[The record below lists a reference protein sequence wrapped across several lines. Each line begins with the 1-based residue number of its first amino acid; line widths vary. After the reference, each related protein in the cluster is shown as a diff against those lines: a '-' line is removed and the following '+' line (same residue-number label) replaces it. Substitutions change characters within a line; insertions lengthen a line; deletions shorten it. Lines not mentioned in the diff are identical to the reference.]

1 MVILYR
7 NILIQIISKLSGKNL
22 IKINA
27 ITFIDILR
35 SLRRIRNILIQIIL
49 KLSGKNLIKI
59 NAISL
64 LYIFCVV

>member
-7 NILIQIISKLSGKNL
+7 NILIAIILKLSGKNL

-35 SLRRIRNILIQIIL
+35 SLRRIMNILIQIIL
-49 KLSGKNLIKI
+49 KLSGKNLLKI

-64 LYIFCVV
+64 L

>member
-7 NILIQIISKLSGKNL
+7 NILIAIILKLSGKNL

-27 ITFIDILR
+27 ITFIDILP

-49 KLSGKNLIKI
+49 KLSGKNLLKI

-64 LYIFCVV
+64 L